1 MTLVFRNPERQARR
15 KWLQLPETPGGA
27 FIVLFWTWWALLA
40 IFNTWPQI
48 DIATAHLFFAATA
61 CTDEAKQIC
70 GSFPYSDEHLLR
82 IIRRVFF
89 QLPYVTA
96 IVLLVMLFACYQQHG
111 ATFDAARVRKLK
123 VALGTFVIGPGL
135 LINGILKAFSGRP
148 RPYETDL
155 FGGPLPFVD
164 AGSFAGKC
172 IGNCS
177 FISGEAASA
186 GWLFCLIF
194 LIPQP
199 ARSALALP
207 IAAISFLMTALRV
220 AFGGHYLS
228 DVTLGWLSTL
238 VIFTALLALSE
249 KSHHQKK
256 SGI

>member
-1 MTLVFRNPERQARR
+1 MTLVYRNPERQARR
-15 KWLQLPETPGGA
+15 KWLRLPETPGGA
-27 FIVLFWTWWALLA
+27 FIVLFWSWWALLA
-40 IFNTWPQI
+40 IFNIWPQI
-48 DIATAHLFFAATA
+48 DIATAQLFFVATA
-61 CTDEAKQIC
+61 CADDAKHVC
-70 GSFPYSDEHLLR
+70 GSFPYSDDPLLR
-82 IIRRVFF
+82 LIRRIFF
-89 QLPYVTA
+89 QLPYVAA
-96 IVLLVMLFACYQQHG
+96 IVLLIMLFVCYQQHG

-123 VALGTFVIGPGL
+123 VALGTLIIGPGL

-155 FGGPLPFVD
+155 FGGALSFVD

-172 IGNCS
+172 VDNCS

-220 AFGGHYLS
+220 SFGGHYLS
-228 DVTLGWLSTL
+228 DVALGWLSTL